1 MGRECHCFARACP
14 LGAEGLRVEFDRQC
28 STERRHD
35 PLTVMDSVSRI
46 VSVRSGAQGGGAGR
60 PRAPRCDSCLWHL
73 GQAAVW
79 LQSAGGLSCLFLG
92 PTGCAPHHR
101 WAGLRMTGVGAARV
115 GAQAFWEAQ
124 SPRR

>member
-46 VSVRSGAQGGGAGR
+46 VSVRSGAQGGGQGGR
-60 PRAPRCDSCLWHL
+60 VHLAAIHARGTWGKPPCGCRAR
-73 GQAAVW
+73 
-79 LQSAGGLSCLFLG
+79 
-92 PTGCAPHHR
+92 
-101 WAGLRMTGVGAARV
+101 GA
-115 GAQAFWEAQ
+115 
-124 SPRR
+124 